1 MHLFRKIM
9 VLVFVWTFL
18 SSFLLLSPNAQT
30 VSIIENANNDDEIV
44 SLVFSGDIM
53 GHMPQINAA
62 FVKSKNVY
70 DYNPCFEHV
79 KAYYKNADFAV
90 ANLEVTLAGPPFS
103 GYPNFSSPDA
113 LLTGLKNA
121 GYNVII
127 TANNHTM
134 DRSKRGLERTLNKI
148 IEQDLHFAGSYFNKA
163 QRDSIYPLM
172 LQAKGLQIAM
182 LNCTYGTN
190 GIPVIAPN
198 LVNMIDTVEI
208 KRDIATAK
216 ARGADFIVMTI
227 HWGDEYQLAA
237 NSKQKELAA
246 FFVRNDV
253 GLVIGS
259 HPHVVQNVD
268 FMTNS
273 NNDTVPVFYSLGN
286 SISNQRKPHTDG
298 GIMANVRINSKTK
311 KIVSTQYLPVYVHKG
326 ILNAKYQYHLIP
338 TIDFIADSDK
348 FKIAK
353 ADSAQLMFFHN
364 ETVKRLANVQ
374 IMETNQSLIT
384 LKGEFNQR

>member
-9 VLVFVWTFL
+9 VLFFVWTFL
-18 SSFLLLSPNAQT
+18 SSFLLISPNAQT
-30 VSIIENANNDDEIV
+30 VLFSEINSNNNSDDLLE
-44 SLVFSGDIM
+44 LVFSGDIM

-62 FVKSKNVY
+62 YNKAKGIY
-70 DYNPCFEHV
+70 DFNICFEQV
-79 KAYYKNADFAV
+79 NSYYKKADFAV
-90 ANLEVTLAGPPFS
+90 ANLEVTLAGPPYS

-113 LLTGLKNA
+113 LLTALKNA
-121 GYNVII
+121 GYNVIL

-148 IEQDLHFAGSYFNKA
+148 IEHDLHFAGSYYNKA
-163 QRDSIYPLM
+163 QRDSVYPLM
-172 LQAKGLQIAM
+172 LHAKGLKIAM

-227 HWGDEYQLAA
+227 HWGDEYQLQA
-237 NSKQKELAA
+237 NNTQKQLAA
-246 FFVRNDV
+246 FFVRNDI
-253 GLVIGS
+253 GLVVGS

-268 FMTNS
+268 FMMNS
-273 NNDTVPVFYSLGN
+273 QNDTVPIFYSLGN

-298 GIMANVRINSKTK
+298 GIMASVRINPKTK
-311 KIVSTQYLPVYVHKG
+311 KIVSTAFLPVYVHKG

-338 TIDFIADSDK
+338 TVDYIANNDK
-348 FKIAK
+348 FKISK
-353 ADSAQLMFFHN
+353 ADSTQLMFFHN

-374 IMETNQSLIT
+374 MMET
-384 LKGEFNQR
+384 KK